1 MKIALVGDYPPPFG
15 GVSVHV
21 AALAQ
26 ALRTRGVDVRVL
38 DVGRGDHR
46 GPAIAPARGAFPY
59 AAQLARAAA
68 EGRLVHVHTSG
79 ANLKSWLVALTA
91 SRARLPGSPRPL
103 LTLHSGLLPRYLAS
117 RRGRR
122 ALAKMVCSG
131 FGHVLAV
138 SGQVADALER
148 SGVARANLSVEP
160 AFLAAQ
166 LVPGEPPS
174 TVGVFRASHAP
185 VFCAALAPT
194 ATYGEDLLLSAFEAV
209 RQQLPQAGLVVFGP
223 GSERGSTAALAHDRP
238 GARAAP
244 PRRQSRRGPTPAR
257 PASHGWGVLALGE
270 IEHGAALG
278 VIQACDIF
286 VRSTRADGDSLSVR
300 EALTLG
306 RVVVASAVG
315 QRPPGCLLF
324 RAGDAVDLEH
334 RMVEAARLPA
344 PGGGRTAPV
353 PDSFERVLAIY
364 RSLVRRRPIPSDSAH
379 LDQTPCS
386 MP

>member
-148 SGVARANLSVEP
+148 SGVARANLSVVP

-209 RQQLPQAGLVVFGP
+209 RQQLSQAGLVVFGP
-223 GSERGSTAALAHDRP
+223 GS
-238 GARAAP
+238 
-244 PRRQSRRGPTPAR
+244 AR

-278 VIQACDIF
+278 VIQACDVF

-353 PDSFERVLAIY
+353 PDCFERVLAIY